1 MGFFFEMGETFLYKG
16 VGLFV
21 WLVGFY
27 ILLFIYLFIYCVHGC
42 VHVHVYMCV
51 CIMCVLNMYV
61 NYRGQKRTSGPL

>member
-27 ILLFIYLFIYCVHGC
+27 ILLFIYLFIVCMGVFMC
-42 VHVHVYMCV
+42 MCICV
-51 CIMCVLNMYV
+51 CV
-61 NYRGQKRTSGPL
+61 